1 MRAVVRRKLEMA
13 SRVLEFLRAHPSGD
27 ATVEGVIAKLA
38 ERIARADTLITQ
50 QRAGLI
56 AEHASAARR
65 LELRRGLQS
74 QLLRYL
80 VRVGELAAKVRPE
93 LAMRFQLPELNLA
106 LVPYLSSVKAM
117 LALAESEREL
127 LISVGLSESALAALK
142 REVKEFEDSME
153 VSQAGRRDHVGA
165 SADLG
170 AVTNEVL
177 KLIGMLDAF
186 NQFRY
191 RKDADLL
198 AGWNLVT
205 KVRAPS
211 TPHEP
216 RAGAEGGRGASA
228 A

>member
-1 MRAVVRRKLEMA
+1 MAPGATSADPGRASWSL
-13 SRVLEFLRAHPSGD
+13 D
-27 ATVEGVIAKLA
+27 API
-38 ERIARADTLITQ
+38 
-50 QRAGLI
+50 
-56 AEHASAARR
+56 
-65 LELRRGLQS
+65 LRRG
-74 QLLRYL
+74 
-80 VRVGELAAKVRPE
+80 
-93 LAMRFQLPELNLA
+93 
-106 LVPYLSSVKAM
+106 M

-127 LISVGLSESALAALK
+127 LISIGLSESALAALK

-170 AVTNEVL
+170 AVTNEVV

-191 RKDADLL
+191 RDDGELL

-205 KVRAPS
+205 RVRAPS
-211 TPHEP
+211 RPREP